1 MQAIKIIESILAIP
15 REREYSFELVL
26 DNLSHHSVAV
36 IESEEELYLDFLNG
50 MLVMV
55 FEGEDRALSVDVRSY
70 PNRSIDEPDM
80 EKVIR
85 GAHDG
90 FTENFHTNIALLRR
104 RVKDMRLRNEL
115 FTVGAAK
122 PAAVWLSYISGQ
134 FPEAHFE

>member
-1 MQAIKIIESILAIP
+1 M
-15 REREYSFELVL
+15 L

-36 IESEEELYLDFLNG
+36 IEREEELYLDFLNG

-115 FTVGAAK
+115 FTVGTAN
-122 PAAVWLSYISGQ
+122 PAAVCLSYRCV
-134 FPEAHFE
+134 